1 MSIVFF
7 DTETTGFRDE
17 DRVIQTGA
25 ILDHGDGELL
35 IFDELCN
42 RSIVENIPFESME
55 VHNITNEDLQVKG
68 VDLYADTEFSK
79 MIEAHNTADHYLIA
93 HNIKFDLGMLAK
105 EGFTPQY
112 TIIDTLR
119 VAKHIY
125 AGTPHRLQYLRYS
138 LGLYREIPFAEERY
152 GIKAE
157 AHSAIGDVL
166 LLKIFVDHL
175 IKEGYD
181 LNKMVELTRTPV
193 LITKFTFGKHKGQEI
208 SEVADRDRSYLHWM
222 KNNIADLDEDM
233 LYTLNHYLQ

>member
-7 DTETTGFRDE
+7 DTETTGFE
-17 DRVIQTGA
+17 EKDRVIQTGA

-42 RSIVENIPFESME
+42 RSIVSNIPFESME
-55 VHNITNEDLQVKG
+55 VHNITNEDLQEKG

-79 MIEAHNTADHYLIA
+79 MIEAYNIPGNYLIA

-105 EGFTPQY
+105 EGFASQY

-125 AGTPHRLQYLRYS
+125 KDTPHRLQYLRYA
-138 LGLYREIPFAEERY
+138 LGLYREIPFAKERY

-175 IKEGYD
+175 IGEGYS
-181 LNKMVELTRTPV
+181 LEKMVELTQTPV
-193 LITKFTFGKHKGQEI
+193 LLSKFTFGKYKGEEI
-208 SEVADRDRSYLHWM
+208 GEVARRDSGYLRWM

-233 LYTLNHYLQ
+233 LYTLDHYLQ